1 MSDLEIL
8 AGLVK
13 AKTVDCGVLVA
24 DLHPAD
30 FCVPARTA
38 FPVLTDLVFHI
49 AVRSGIMEIEVDGVK
64 YRCTPEENNLVD
76 VKPMNTVSFIRLST
90 DFSGSMLAL
99 SRMFIESSL
108 RGRKQIKPGEILA
121 LKINTAVTLSE
132 EDMQSV
138 LKYFQITRENSGY
151 VGNGKLDMAIF
162 CYAALLLHLN
172 IIRIVYGKIKE
183 SGVDTSGGNAARLM
197 ERFLQLLEENA
208 AREHAVHFYA
218 ERLCITPH
226 YLSIISNRFT
236 GRSAG
241 KLITEEL
248 MSKAY
253 TYLRSPDYTIQE
265 IADRLNFSDQSSFGK
280 FFRKHSGTSPAAY
293 RRAAIV

>member
-1 MSDLEIL
+1 MSDFEIL

-265 IADRLNFSDQSSFGK
+265 IADRLNFSDQSSFG
-280 FFRKHSGTSPAAY
+280 PAAY